1 MLGKWTGIANHV
13 TALCNNLL
21 MSSCSQHTDLILE
34 PIDEAA
40 VQDIATS
47 CNLGSLVSRVLVS
60 RGLDTP
66 AAVRE
71 FLSPSLE
78 RDWIDPARIPG
89 MLQVADC
96 LQAAIEGGKR
106 ILVFGDFDVDGITA
120 TAIAVR
126 ALHALGTQAQ
136 GLIPHRYD
144 EGYALSDAAIERGMA
159 YEPDLIMT
167 VDCGISCA
175 QEVEGL
181 LARGVEVCITDH
193 HEPGDALPAG
203 VPLTDPKL
211 DPDCPSRDLAG
222 AGVALKLFYLL
233 GKRMGRPDLW
243 LELTD
248 LAALGT
254 IADLMPLMGENRALV
269 AHGLARMRNVTR
281 VGLLALASVCNVE
294 PDSITATRLS
304 FSLIPRLNAA
314 GRMQEA
320 TIAYELL
327 MCDELEQAQGIAAQL
342 EGINELRRQAES
354 ELSAKVEEQ
363 LAASYADDA
372 VIVAA
377 GEGWHEGVKGIV
389 ASRIARAKK
398 RPVIIFS
405 IEDGWARGSGR
416 TYGDVNL
423 FELASTCSDLF
434 EKFGG
439 HAAAIG
445 ITLAADKLDELRQR
459 LCAQMLEVRREV
471 PAAGVHVDA
480 IAQVEECTV
489 EQFGEL
495 ELLQPCGNGNP
506 VPLLA
511 LHGVFLEDRGVV
523 GKQGNHFRFNASDG
537 VAQVPGI
544 FFGPDNI
551 QDLVEC
557 TSICD
562 VLFEPLVDEYR
573 GRKTPKLMTKDIFFN
588 PELAPQTEM
597 AMRIDGLFALQEE
610 ICATGDYAGITQV
623 ARFNTKVVGVT
634 YENRQD
640 VLSTLEVGVE
650 LVLRHDAH
658 NEYDPNAIAV
668 TLRDGTQL
676 GYLNKHLAKQ
686 LAPVMD
692 SGVVYDA
699 AVSAVT
705 GGPGAAQ
712 ADARMPGP
720 LGVRDP
726 GVVDRSYGV
735 NIVVRRVDIDMANPM
750 ADEEQTRRELDEAKA
765 RWQSVPAS
773 ELEDALRTALIGNHS
788 LHEAQTSALD
798 ALAHGKNTLAIMAT
812 GRGKSL
818 IFHLHAARMAL
829 REGKA
834 CVFIYP
840 LRALVADQAFHLQE
854 TFAQFGL
861 VVSVLTGESSDEAR
875 RETYA
880 GLADGSVNC
889 ILTTP
894 EFLSIHAER
903 FAHSGRVGFVVVDEA
918 HHVALARA
926 GNRSAYAMLDTTLAT
941 LGNPLV
947 LAVTATAGTQE
958 SQVIRSVLSIEELVL
973 DPTVRENLHI
983 DDHRDVRNREQ
994 YLAGIVSHGEKCVV
1008 YVNSRDQTLSL
1019 TRMLRKR
1026 LPKLAPYI
1034 GFYNAGLSKADRK
1047 AIEDAFRSGELRCII
1062 STSAFGEGIDIPDIE
1077 HVVLYH
1083 LPFNDIEFNQMSG
1096 RAGRDGRDATIHLLF
1111 GYGDARINENIL
1123 ESGAPPR
1130 DALVVLYRV
1139 LRELAQEAAER
1150 GDQGFSCTNHELA
1163 ERAMRL
1169 DRRVK
1174 LDESSVSCGISV
1186 FRELGFVETS
1196 GASVARYITLV
1207 PNPGHMELEESV
1219 RYREGLE
1226 ELDIFKTF
1234 KGWAL
1239 KSDARQL
1246 LDRFNRPILP
1256 DDTA

>member
-1 MLGKWTGIANHV
+1 MNA
-13 TALCNNLL
+13 
-21 MSSCSQHTDLILE
+21 SEQHTSLLVE
-34 PIDEAA
+34 TVDEARA
-40 VQDIATS
+40 NDISAA
-47 CNLGSLVSRVLVS
+47 CKLGSLVSRVLVT
-60 RGLDTP
+60 RGIDTP
-66 AAVRE
+66 GAVRE

-78 RDWIDPARIPG
+78 RDWVDPSLVPG
-89 MLQVADC
+89 LVQVADC
-96 LQAAIEGGKR
+96 LQAAIEGDKR

-120 TAIAVR
+120 TAISVR
-126 ALHALGTQAQ
+126 ALRALGAQAW
-136 GLIPHRYD
+136 GLIPHRYE
-144 EGYALSDAAIERGMA
+144 EGYALSEAAIERGMA
-159 YEPDLIMT
+159 HDPDLIMT

-175 QEVEGL
+175 KEVEGL
-181 LARGVEVCITDH
+181 LARGIEVCITDH
-193 HEPGDALPAG
+193 HEPGDAVPVG
-203 VPLTDPKL
+203 VPVADPKL
-211 DPDCPSRDLAG
+211 GSTCPSRDLAG
-222 AGVALKLFYLL
+222 AGVALKLFCLL
-233 GKRMGRPDLW
+233 GARMGKPDLW

-254 IADLMPLMGENRALV
+254 IADLMPLLGENRALV

-281 VGLLALASVCNVE
+281 VGLLALATVCGVE
-294 PDSITATRLS
+294 PDALTATKLS

-320 TIAYELL
+320 TIAYDLL
-327 MCDELEQAQGIAAQL
+327 MCDELERAQQIAARL
-342 EGINELRRQAES
+342 EEINDSRRQAEGN
-354 ELSAKVEEQ
+354 LNAQVEEQ
-363 LAASYADDA
+363 LAGLDPDA
-372 VIVAA
+372 PVIVVA

-398 RPVIIFS
+398 KPVIIFS
-405 IEDGWARGSGR
+405 VEDGQARGSGR
-416 TYGDVNL
+416 TYGDINL
-423 FELASTCSDLF
+423 FELASACSDLF

-445 ITLAADKLDELRQR
+445 ITLPADKLDELRQR
-459 LCAQMLEVRREV
+459 LGTQVLEMRREA
-471 PAAGVHVDA
+471 PAAGVRVDA
-480 IAQVEECTV
+480 IAHVEECTV

-506 VPLLA
+506 TPLLA
-511 LHGVFLEDRGVV
+511 LRGVFLEDRAVV
-523 GKQGNHFRFNASDG
+523 GKQANHFRFSASDG
-537 VAQVPGI
+537 IAQVPGI
-544 FFGPDNI
+544 YFGPDNLA
-551 QDLVEC
+551 DLIDC
-557 TSICD
+557 TTICD
-562 VLFEPLVDEYR
+562 VIFEAMVDEYR
-573 GRKTPKLMTKDIFFN
+573 GRKTPKLMTKDVLLDTRV
-588 PELAPQTEM
+588 PLQTEM
-597 AMRIDGLFALQEE
+597 AARIDELFSLQDE
-610 ICATGDYAGITQV
+610 ICETGDYAGITQV
-623 ARFNTKVVGVT
+623 PRFNTKVVGVT

-640 VLSTLEVGVE
+640 VLMGLEPGVE
-650 LVLRHDAH
+650 LALKRDAS

-668 TLRDGTQL
+668 TLLDGTQL

-692 SGVVYDA
+692 SGVAYDA

-705 GGPGAAQ
+705 GGPSG
-712 ADARMPGP
+712 ADADPRSPGP

-735 NIVVRRVDIDMANPM
+735 NIVVRRVDLDMKDCA
-750 ADEEQTRRELDEAKA
+750 ASEQEARHALDEAKA
-765 RWQSVPAS
+765 RWRSLPKS
-773 ELEDALRTALIGNHS
+773 ELEDALRTALIGDHK
-788 LHEAQTSALD
+788 LHDAQSRALD
-798 ALAHGKNTLAIMAT
+798 ALSRGRNTLAVMAT

-829 REGKA
+829 LEGKV

-861 VVSVLTGESSDEAR
+861 VVSVLTGESPEDVR
-875 RETYA
+875 KNTYE
-880 GLADGSVNC
+880 GLANGTVNC
-889 ILTTP
+889 VLTTP
-894 EFLSIHAER
+894 EFLAIHAER
-903 FAHSGRVGFVVVDEA
+903 FARSGRVGFVVVDEA

-926 GNRSAYAMLDTTLAT
+926 GNRSAYANLDTTLST

-958 SQVIRSVLSIEELVL
+958 AQVIRSVLSIEEFVL

-983 DDHRDVRNREQ
+983 DDHRDIRNREQ
-994 YLAGIVSHGEKCVV
+994 YLAGIVASGEKCVV
-1008 YVNSRDQTLSL
+1008 YVNSRDQSISL
-1019 TRMLRKR
+1019 ARMLRHR
-1026 LPKLAPYI
+1026 LPNLAPHI

-1047 AIEDAFRSGELRCII
+1047 AIEDAFRVGELRCII

-1096 RAGRDGRDATIHLLF
+1096 RAGRDRRDATIHLLF

-1130 DALVVLYRV
+1130 EALVVLYRV
-1139 LRELAQEAAER
+1139 LRDLSQRAADQ
-1150 GDQGFSCTNHELA
+1150 GNQGFSCTNRELA
-1163 ERAMRL
+1163 QRAMKL
-1169 DRRVK
+1169 DKRAK

-1207 PNPGHMELEESV
+1207 PNPGHMELEQSV

-1226 ELDIFKTF
+1226 ELEVFKSF
-1234 KGWAL
+1234 KGWVL
-1239 KSDARQL
+1239 KADASQL
-1246 LDRFNRPILP
+1246 LERFNRPILP
-1256 DDTA
+1256 DDVA

>member
-1 MLGKWTGIANHV
+1 MNATDKHT
-13 TALCNNLL
+13 TLL
-21 MSSCSQHTDLILE
+21 VE
-34 PIDEAA
+34 PVDEARVNDVSA
-40 VQDIATS
+40 A
-47 CNLGSLVSRVLVS
+47 CRLGSLVSRVLVA
-60 RGLDTP
+60 RGIDTP

-78 RDWIDPARIPG
+78 RDWVDPALVPG
-89 MLQVADC
+89 LAQVADS

-120 TAIAVR
+120 TAISVR
-126 ALHALGTQAQ
+126 ALHALGARAW
-136 GLIPHRYD
+136 GLIPHRYE
-144 EGYALSDAAIERGMA
+144 EGYALSEAAIERAMV

-175 QEVEGL
+175 KEVEGL
-181 LARGVEVCITDH
+181 LERGIEVCITDH
-193 HEPGDALPAG
+193 HEPGDAVPVG
-203 VPLTDPKL
+203 VPVADPKL

-222 AGVALKLFYLL
+222 AGVALKLFCLL
-233 GKRMGRPDLW
+233 GARMGKPDLW

-254 IADLMPLMGENRALV
+254 IADLMPLVGENRSLV

-281 VGLLALASVCNVE
+281 VGLLALATVCGVE
-294 PDSITATRLS
+294 PDAITATRLS

-320 TIAYELL
+320 TIAYDLL
-327 MCDELEQAQGIAAQL
+327 MCDDLDQAQKIATQL
-342 EGINELRRQAES
+342 EEINDLRRQTEV
-354 ELSAKVEEQ
+354 ELNAQVEEQ
-363 LAASYADDA
+363 LAGVDTDA
-372 VIVAA
+372 PIIVAA

-398 RPVIIFS
+398 KPVIIFS
-405 IEDGWARGSGR
+405 VEDGQARGSGR
-416 TYGDVNL
+416 TYGDINL
-423 FELASTCSDLF
+423 FELAGSCSDLF

-445 ITLAADKLDELRQR
+445 ITLPVDKLDELRER
-459 LCAQMLEVRREV
+459 LCTQVLELRREASV
-471 PAAGVHVDA
+471 TGVHVDA
-480 IAQVEECTV
+480 IARVEECTV

-495 ELLQPCGNGNP
+495 EMLQPCGNGNP
-506 VPLLA
+506 TPLLA

-523 GKQGNHFRFNASDG
+523 GKQANHFRFNASDG

-544 FFGPDNI
+544 YFGPENLP
-551 QDLVEC
+551 DLVDC
-557 TSICD
+557 TTICD
-562 VLFEPLVDEYR
+562 VVFEPIVDEYR
-573 GRKTPKLMTKDIFFN
+573 GRKTPKLMTKNILLDHE
-588 PELAPQTEM
+588 PAPQTKM
-597 AMRIDGLFALQEE
+597 ATRIDELFSLQDE
-610 ICATGDYAGITQV
+610 ICETGDYAGITQV
-623 ARFNTKVVGVT
+623 PRFNTKVVGVT

-640 VLSTLEVGVE
+640 VLSGLEAGVE
-650 LVLRHDAH
+650 LALKRDAA
-658 NEYDPNAIAV
+658 NEYDANAIAV
-668 TLRDGTQL
+668 TLLDGTQI

-692 SGVVYDA
+692 SGVAYDA

-705 GGPGAAQ
+705 GGPTGGQ
-712 ADARMPGP
+712 ADTRMPGP

-735 NIVVRRVDIDMANPM
+735 NIVVRRVDLDMQNPET
-750 ADEEQTRRELDEAKA
+750 DERETRRALDEAKS
-765 RWQSVPAS
+765 RWQQVPAA
-773 ELEDALRTALIGNHS
+773 ELDDALRTAFIGEHA
-788 LHEAQTSALD
+788 LHEAQVRALD
-798 ALAHGKNTLAIMAT
+798 ALGRGRNTLAIMAT

-861 VVSVLTGESSDEAR
+861 VVSVLTGESSE
-875 RETYA
+875 ETRKEVYD
-880 GLADGSVNC
+880 GMADGSVNC
-889 ILTTP
+889 VLTTP

-903 FAHSGRVGFVVVDEA
+903 FARSGRVGFVVVDEA
-918 HHVALARA
+918 HHVALARV
-926 GNRSAYAMLDTTLAT
+926 GNRSAYASLDVTLAT

-958 SQVIRSVLSIEELVL
+958 TQVIRSTLSIEELVL
-973 DPTVRENLHI
+973 DPTVRENLSI
-983 DDHRDVRNREQ
+983 DDHRDIRNREQ
-994 YLAGIVSHGEKCVV
+994 YLAGIVASGEKCVV
-1008 YVNSRDQTLSL
+1008 YVNSRDQSLSL
-1019 TRMLRKR
+1019 TRMLRHR
-1026 LPKLAPYI
+1026 LPRLAPHV

-1096 RAGRDGRDATIHLLF
+1096 RAGRDRRDATIHLLF
-1111 GYGDARINENIL
+1111 GYADARINENIL
-1123 ESGAPPR
+1123 ESVAPSR

-1139 LRELAQEAAER
+1139 LRELAQQAAEQ
-1150 GDQGFSCTNHELA
+1150 GNQGFSCTNRELA

-1186 FRELGFVETS
+1186 FRELGFIETS

-1207 PNPGHMELEESV
+1207 PNPGHMELEQSV

-1226 ELDIFKTF
+1226 ELEIFKSF
-1234 KGWAL
+1234 KGWVL
-1239 KSDARQL
+1239 KADAQQL
-1246 LDRFNRPILP
+1246 LERFNRPILP
-1256 DDTA
+1256 DDVA

>member
-1 MLGKWTGIANHV
+1 
-13 TALCNNLL
+13 
-21 MSSCSQHTDLILE
+21 MSECKTHTDLIVA
-34 PIDEAA
+34 PVDEAA
-40 VQDIATS
+40 AAHLATA
-47 CNLGSLVSRVLVS
+47 CNLGPLVSRVLVA
-60 RGLDTP
+60 RGIDTP
-66 AAVRE
+66 DAARA

-78 RDWIDPARIPG
+78 RDWVDPARIPG

-96 LQAAIEGGKR
+96 LQAAIEAGKR

-120 TAIAVR
+120 TAISVR
-126 ALHALGTQAQ
+126 ALHALGAQAQ

-175 QEVEGL
+175 VEVEGL

-193 HEPGDALPAG
+193 HEPGDAVPVG
-203 VPLTDPKL
+203 IPLTDPKL

-222 AGVALKLFYLL
+222 AGVALKLFCLL
-233 GKRMGRPDLW
+233 GERMGKPDLW

-254 IADLMPLMGENRALV
+254 IADLMPLLGENRALV

-281 VGLLALASVCNVE
+281 VGLAALASVCAVE
-294 PDSITATRLS
+294 PDSLTATRLS

-320 TIAYELL
+320 TIAYDLL
-327 MCDELEQAQGIAAQL
+327 MCDEVEQAQRIAVQL
-342 EGINELRRQAES
+342 EVINDLRRQTES
-354 ELSAKVEEQ
+354 ELNTQVEEQ
-363 LAASYADDA
+363 LVESYANDPL
-372 VIVAA
+372 IVAA

-389 ASRIARAKK
+389 ASRIARARKK
-398 RPVIIFS
+398 PVIIFS
-405 IEDGWARGSGR
+405 IEDGQARGSGR
-416 TYGDVNL
+416 TYGDINL
-423 FELASTCSDLF
+423 FELASSCSDLF

-445 ITLAADKLDELRQR
+445 ITLPASKLDELRQR
-459 LCAQMLEVRREV
+459 LCDQVLRMQSEA

-480 IAQVEECTV
+480 IARVEECTV
-489 EQFGEL
+489 EQFAEL

-506 VPLLA
+506 TPLLA
-511 LHGVFLEDRGVV
+511 LHGVFLEDRGAV
-523 GKQGNHFRFNASDG
+523 GKQANHFRFNASDG
-537 VAQVPGI
+537 TAKVPGI
-544 FFGPDNI
+544 FFGPD
-551 QDLVEC
+551 DLQNLIDC
-557 TSICD
+557 TTICD
-562 VLFEPLVDEYR
+562 VVFEPNVDEYR
-573 GRKTPKLMTKDIFFN
+573 GRKTPKLMTKDILLDLE
-588 PELAPQTEM
+588 PAAPTSMDARIEELFSMQDEV
-597 AMRIDGLFALQEE
+597 
-610 ICATGDYAGITQV
+610 CATGDYAGITQV

-634 YENRQD
+634 YENRQE
-640 VLSTLEVGVE
+640 VLATLEAGIE
-650 LVLRHDAH
+650 LALRRDAQ
-658 NEYDPNAIAV
+658 NEYDANAIAV
-668 TLRDGTQL
+668 TLLDGTQI

-686 LAPVMD
+686 LAPAMD
-692 SGVVYDA
+692 SGIAYDA
-699 AVSAVT
+699 AISDVT
-705 GGPGAAQ
+705 GGPASPH
-712 ADARMPGP
+712 ADVRAPGP

-735 NIVVRRVDIDMANPM
+735 NIIVRRVDLDMANPV
-750 ADEEQTRRELDEAKA
+750 ADAEQVRRELDEAKA

-773 ELEDALRTALIGNHS
+773 ELEDALRTALIGNHT
-788 LHEAQTSALD
+788 LHDAQAHALD
-798 ALAHGKNTLAIMAT
+798 ALARGRNTLAIMAT

-829 REGKA
+829 LEGKA

-861 VVSVLTGESSDEAR
+861 VVSVLTGESSE
-875 RETYA
+875 ETRKKVYA

-889 ILTTP
+889 VLTTP
-894 EFLSIHAER
+894 EFLSIHADR
-903 FAHSGRVGFVVVDEA
+903 FAQSGRIGFVVVDEA

-926 GNRSAYAMLDTTLAT
+926 GNRSAYATLDATLAA

-947 LAVTATAGTQE
+947 LAVTATSGTQE
-958 SQVIRSVLSIEELVL
+958 SQVIRSVLSIDELIL

-983 DDHRDVRNREQ
+983 DDHRDIRSREQ
-994 YLAGIVSHGEKCVV
+994 YLASIVASGEKCVV
-1008 YVNSRDQTLSL
+1008 YVNSRDQSLSL

-1026 LPKLAPYI
+1026 LPSLAPYV

-1130 DALVVLYRV
+1130 NALVVLYRI
-1139 LRELAQEAAER
+1139 LRELAQEASER
-1150 GDQGFSCTNHELA
+1150 GETGFSCTNRELA

-1169 DRRVK
+1169 DRRDK

-1196 GASVARYITLV
+1196 GASVARRITLV
-1207 PNPGHMELEESV
+1207 PSPGHMELEESV

-1226 ELDIFKTF
+1226 ELETF
-1234 KGWAL
+1234 KSFKSWAL
-1239 KSDARQL
+1239 KASAQQL
-1246 LDRFNRPILP
+1246 LEKFNRPILP
-1256 DDTA
+1256 DDGA